1 MSLARLGFC
10 MRVARVGVVRWASW
24 VGPGDHVVREEREAE
39 RERERWCNMLGLG
52 FSLDGGMVRED
63 GVWLDG

>member
-1 MSLARLGFC
+1 
-10 MRVARVGVVRWASW
+10 VVRWASW